1 MMETFV
7 TSEAEQRVRRHL
19 IVIGATASE
28 IDSSIQRSH
37 SCLDN
42 LKAASASFDELAM
55 AEVSEPSEASS
66 ADLLQVSKDPLLC
79 AAERSVELMA
89 ESARHLKSLDSF
101 ARAAEAA
108 INQLEHDLQQLA
120 DAVTRDPTLAC
131 SASALHMEATGIVS
145 ACGAWVH
152 VSASLARRLAR
163 ECELMQARLQNHA
176 RCSKLALS
184 AMQKA
189 KHQAKL
195 IQ

>member
-1 MMETFV
+1 M
-7 TSEAEQRVRRHL
+7 TSEAEQRVRQHL

-55 AEVSEPSEASS
+55 AEVSEPSEAIS
-66 ADLLQVSKDPLLC
+66 ADLLHCSRDPLLC
-79 AAERSVELMA
+79 AAERSVEMMA

-108 INQLEHDLQQLA
+108 INHLVHDLQQLA

-131 SASALHMEATGIVS
+131 SASALHMESTGIAS

-163 ECELMQARLQNHA
+163 ECELMQARLLNHA
-176 RCSKLALS
+176 RCRKLALS
-184 AMQKA
+184 VMQKA
-189 KHQAKL
+189 KLQAML